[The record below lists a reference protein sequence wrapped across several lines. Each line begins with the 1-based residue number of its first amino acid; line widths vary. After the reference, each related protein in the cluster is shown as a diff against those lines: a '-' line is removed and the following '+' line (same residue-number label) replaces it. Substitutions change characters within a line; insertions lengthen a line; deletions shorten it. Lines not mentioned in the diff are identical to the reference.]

1 MKITGQYLIDLG
13 FKPSKWFKEALT
25 YLNNNDLTEE
35 ATITYLNEINEV
47 NKTNFIPLN
56 ENPVPYHLNIR
67 TENKEEENNLASV
80 IASMDV
86 LMKTPT
92 IIGGCIM
99 PDACPTGGLGDIPV
113 GGLVITDNSIFPGF
127 HSSDICCSVTAT
139 NLGIIDHKTVM
150 DIAFNTTQFGQGG
163 RKEHGGWSNL
173 LYDNKVLK
181 DKILDNYFT
190 QDYFEKACMHL
201 GTQGDGNHFL
211 FIGTSENTRETYLV
225 THHGSRGFGASVYKK
240 GMIVAD
246 SFRKKLSP
254 NTLKKNAWIP
264 YEEMEGKL
272 YWEALQIIR
281 EWTKLNH
288 YVIHDKI
295 CHRLKIQYKDRFWN
309 EHNFVFKDNNKF
321 YHAKGVTPL
330 DNKFVPDSINGLRL
344 IPLNMGQP
352 ILVVKGE
359 TTTTN
364 FGFAPHGAGRNLS
377 RTAHANKNKLSIEKV
392 FEKETKGLDVRF
404 FSGLIDIA
412 ELPSAYKD
420 ANSIQQSIKEFGLGE
435 VIDRILPYGS
445 IMAGLVKTNK

>member
-35 ATITYLNEINEV
+35 ATITYLNEINEA

-67 TENKEEENNLASV
+67 TESKEEENNLASV
-80 IASMDV
+80 IVSMDV

-211 FIGTSENTRETYLV
+211 FIGTSENTGETYLV

-272 YWEALQIIR
+272 
-281 EWTKLNH
+281 
-288 YVIHDKI
+288 
-295 CHRLKIQYKDRFWN
+295 
-309 EHNFVFKDNNKF
+309 
-321 YHAKGVTPL
+321 
-330 DNKFVPDSINGLRL
+330 
-344 IPLNMGQP
+344 
-352 ILVVKGE
+352 
-359 TTTTN
+359 
-364 FGFAPHGAGRNLS
+364 
-377 RTAHANKNKLSIEKV
+377 
-392 FEKETKGLDVRF
+392 
-404 FSGLIDIA
+404 
-412 ELPSAYKD
+412 
-420 ANSIQQSIKEFGLGE
+420 
-435 VIDRILPYGS
+435 
-445 IMAGLVKTNK
+445 